1 MAITDIKAY
10 AHLTTE
16 DVEQIAEELDAI
28 RADIEESRG
37 EKDARYIRRSIQLQR
52 GLAAGGRIAMFAS
65 HNKLARYSGIGMLA
79 MAKIIENMEL
89 GHNITHGQ
97 WDWMND
103 PEIHST
109 EWEWDTTCPSVQ
121 WKHSHNFIHHK
132 YTNIV
137 GLDADVGYGIMRV
150 TRDEPWERWM
160 LGNPIYNMLLGT
172 GFEWGVALHHV
183 ETAKIRNKEKTWAEA
198 RKDLRV
204 IGNKVRKQAGKDYLI
219 FPALTGRNWKHTI
232 KANFIANLIRN
243 YWAYMVIFCGHFPDG
258 AEKFTTEE
266 FANETP
272 GEWYLRQMLGSA
284 NFNAGPVMAFVS
296 GNLCYQIEHHLFP
309 DLPSNRY
316 AEIAVRVRAL
326 CEKYDLPYTTGSIGR
341 QYMQTFWTIL
351 KLALPDKLLKAT
363 PEDARETRSEL
374 KFRVR
379 EGLRES
385 FVDPET
391 GRRRGL
397 RTALRE
403 LGAGGLATS

>member
-16 DVEQIAEELDAI
+16 DIEQIARELDAI
-28 RADIEESRG
+28 RADVEESRG
-37 EKDARYIRRSIQLQR
+37 ERDARYIRRSIQLQR
-52 GLAAGGRIAMFAS
+52 ALAAGGRIALFAS
-65 HNKLARYSGIGMLA
+65 GNRLARYTGIGMLGI
-79 MAKIIENMEL
+79 AKIIENMEL
-89 GHNITHGQ
+89 GHNIIHGQ

-121 WKHSHNFIHHK
+121 WKHSHNFVHHK

-137 GLDADVGYGIMRV
+137 GLDGDVGYGIMRV

-160 LGNPIYNMLLGT
+160 LGNPIYNMALGT
-172 GFEWGVALHHV
+172 LFEWGVALHHI
-183 ETAKIRNKEKTWAEA
+183 ESAKIRNKEKTWREA
-198 RKDLRV
+198 LKDLRI
-204 IGNKVRKQAGKDYLI
+204 IGKKVGKQAGKDYLV

-232 KANFIANLIRN
+232 KANAIANLIRN
-243 YWAYMVIFCGHFPDG
+243 YWSYMVIFCGHFPDG
-258 AEKFTTEE
+258 AEKFTVEE
-266 FANETP
+266 FENETP

-326 CEKYDLPYTTGSIGR
+326 CEKYDLPYTTGSLGR
-341 QYMQTFWTIL
+341 QYLQTFWTIL
-351 KLALPDKLLKAT
+351 KLALPDRLLRAT
-363 PEDARETRSEL
+363 SDDAPETRSEL

-379 EGLRES
+379 AGLRES
-385 FVDPET
+385 FIDPET

-403 LGAGGLATS
+403 LGAGAPAAS